1 MKRTKISA
9 LSAEELV
16 EEFVWLAIGQDDAI
30 LGNEQ
35 AKVNRLFWK
44 LDAIMN
50 ELKSRPGD
58 QRSALLPL
66 YNHENMQVRVKAAK
80 ATLAIAPQAARLQ
93 LEAIRDSKWQPA
105 ALEAGMSII
114 NLDRGIYKPT

>member
-1 MKRTKISA
+1 
-9 LSAEELV
+9 
-16 EEFVWLAIGQDDAI
+16 
-30 LGNEQ
+30 
-35 AKVNRLFWK
+35 
-44 LDAIMN
+44 
-50 ELKSRPGD
+50 
-58 QRSALLPL
+58 
-66 YNHENMQVRVKAAK
+66 MQVRVKAAK